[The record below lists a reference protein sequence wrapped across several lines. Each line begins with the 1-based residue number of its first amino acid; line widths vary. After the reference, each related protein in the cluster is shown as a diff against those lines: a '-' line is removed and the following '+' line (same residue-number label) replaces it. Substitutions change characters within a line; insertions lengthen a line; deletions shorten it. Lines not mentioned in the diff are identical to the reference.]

1 MRGEHYQPDGDIGG
15 ERRGKQ
21 CEICL
26 KRWIQRDIR
35 AGNAG
40 TGGSGAEKGVLL
52 LAFWN
57 RLDGGVVMAFFTDV
71 MTVYNYRRDVDGEH
85 WARSVIRGVQWR
97 HGKRRV
103 SADKGV
109 FTDEPEE
116 SVTVDFTRTYQRNPL
131 YVSPQEYASLEDKGG
146 FWTLNPADGT
156 DFIVCGEVAQEIGD
170 GYSISQ
176 LKKDF
181 DAYVIVSVSDNRNR
195 NRLKHI
201 RVVAK

>member
-1 MRGEHYQPDGDIGG
+1 
-15 ERRGKQ
+15 
-21 CEICL
+21 
-26 KRWIQRDIR
+26 
-35 AGNAG
+35 
-40 TGGSGAEKGVLL
+40 
-52 LAFWN
+52 
-57 RLDGGVVMAFFTDV
+57 MAFFDDV
-71 MTVYNYRRDVDGEH
+71 MTVYNYRLENGEER
-85 WARSVIRGVQWR
+85 WNRSVVRGVQWR

-103 SADKGV
+103 TADKGV
-109 FTDEPEE
+109 FTYEAEE

-131 YVSPQEYASLEDKGG
+131 YVSPKEYASLEDKGG
-146 FWTLNPADGT
+146 SWTLNPADGT

>member
-1 MRGEHYQPDGDIGG
+1 MESGG
-15 ERRGKQ
+15 
-21 CEICL
+21 
-26 KRWIQRDIR
+26 
-35 AGNAG
+35 
-40 TGGSGAEKGVLL
+40 
-52 LAFWN
+52 
-57 RLDGGVVMAFFTDV
+57 
-71 MTVYNYRRDVDGEH
+71 
-85 WARSVIRGVQWR
+85 
-97 HGKRRV
+97 V

-131 YVSPQEYASLEDKGG
+131 YVSPKEYASLEDKGG

-156 DFIVCGEVAQEIGD
+156 DFLVCGEVAQEIGD

>member
-1 MRGEHYQPDGDIGG
+1 MNHFEV
-15 ERRGKQ
+15 EN
-21 CEICL
+21 CL
-26 KRWIQRDIR
+26 RSMEVLVDTREQDTE
-35 AGNAG
+35 

-57 RLDGGVVMAFFTDV
+57 RADGGDVMAFFDDV
-71 MTVYNYRRDVDGEH
+71 MTVYNYRLENGEER
-85 WARSVIRGVQWR
+85 WNRSVVRGVQWR

-103 SADKGV
+103 TADKGV
-109 FTDEPEE
+109 FTDEAEE
-116 SVTVDFTRTYQRNPL
+116 SITVDFTRTYQRNPL
-131 YVSPQEYASLEDKGG
+131 YVSPKEYASLEDKGG
-146 FWTLNPADGT
+146 SWTLNPADGT

>member
-1 MRGEHYQPDGDIGG
+1 
-15 ERRGKQ
+15 
-21 CEICL
+21 
-26 KRWIQRDIR
+26 
-35 AGNAG
+35 
-40 TGGSGAEKGVLL
+40 
-52 LAFWN
+52 
-57 RLDGGVVMAFFTDV
+57 MAFFDDV
-71 MTVYNYRRDVDGEH
+71 MTVYNYRLENGEER
-85 WARSVIRGVQWR
+85 WNRSV
-97 HGKRRV
+97 
-103 SADKGV
+103 
-109 FTDEPEE
+109 DEPEE

-131 YVSPQEYASLEDKGG
+131 YVSPKEYASLEDKGG
-146 FWTLNPADGT
+146 SWTLNPADGT